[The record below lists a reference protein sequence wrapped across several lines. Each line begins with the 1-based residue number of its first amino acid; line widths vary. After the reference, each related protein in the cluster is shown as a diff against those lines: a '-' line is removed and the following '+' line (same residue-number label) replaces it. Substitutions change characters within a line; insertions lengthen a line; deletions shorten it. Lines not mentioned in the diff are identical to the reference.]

1 MLLNDFFTINTIET
15 SDAEVKA
22 EFVIHAGHRIF
33 EGHFP
38 GQPVVP
44 GVCMMQMVKELV
56 EDVLDIKTKLTEAA
70 ELKFLSV
77 IDPLQNNLI
86 NATIKYMNGEDRKIN
101 INASFFKNELIH
113 FKCKLCLQKSDN

>member
-1 MLLNDFFTINTIET
+1 KLVSENEISVELCINT
-15 SDAEVKA
+15 
-22 EFVIHAGHRIF
+22 GHKIF

-38 GQPVVP
+38 NQPVVP
-44 GVCMMQMVKELV
+44 GVCMVQMIKEMV